1 MKFLPSIFLIVS
13 AIYMVTVFARVW
25 EYAERG
31 QVRWAS
37 NCDFANFTFLSVDVR
52 SSRCGR
58 ECLNNWGCTH
68 FTARRST
75 CTLKRNEDSWTE
87 VFSATEEC
95 GFIPGRS
102 NQSIEPRKPSTD
114 KKIFWKIFLISHPM
128 KKMKMF
134 IFDFQFLISIY
145 EIYTNYY

>member
-1 MKFLPSIFLIVS
+1 MKFLPSIFLMVS
-13 AIYMVTVFARVW
+13 TIFMVNVSARVW
-25 EYAERG
+25 DYMEG
-31 QVRWAS
+31 NQVRWSPYCSFPSSAGS
-37 NCDFANFTFLSVDVR
+37 DIAVVSVP
-52 SSRCGR
+52 SYRCGR

-114 KKIFWKIFLISHPM
+114 KK
-128 KKMKMF
+128 
-134 IFDFQFLISIY
+134 
-145 EIYTNYY
+145 